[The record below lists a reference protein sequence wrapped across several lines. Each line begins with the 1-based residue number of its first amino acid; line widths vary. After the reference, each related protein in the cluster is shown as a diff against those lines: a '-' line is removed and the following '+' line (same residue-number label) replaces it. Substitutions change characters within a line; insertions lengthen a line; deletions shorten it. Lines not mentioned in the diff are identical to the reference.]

1 MFRLNKN
8 YINYFLFFLI
18 VVSYFFGFFFNE
30 NSAGAGGYK
39 GDITWILKNIEI
51 FKTNNLIDAIFDEK
65 LFGNRTP
72 LIYIINKIFNPF
84 FFEYEK
90 YRYSISLF
98 SFLGIFIFY
107 LGLKNK
113 FKEVNQS
120 NLLLISSVILLSPYY
135 RTSAYWALN
144 ENYGIF
150 FSILSLVLL
159 NSSKNWLGQ
168 PFYFLKI
175 TLLISSSSLCVYFD
189 QKLIIIPLITY
200 LTIINYKKKL
210 SFKITITVLYGIFSI
225 PYLFLIYKW
234 GGLVPPL
241 TQLENPNSVTSLN
254 HIKDIYLFN
263 VGYASTIIGFYI
275 FPFIFFKEKNLLNL
289 LKQFFLNRNNYII
302 IFIGLIYILVLNFF
316 YNFEDY
322 TIKNYWIGLGYIH
335 KFSKLIF
342 SNLIFQEIF
351 TYLAFFISWIIIW
364 LFTEKNLTNILII
377 SFYFCLSLLFWP
389 MMQEYFDPIILILI
403 TLAFR
408 TKIKINFYNS
418 IFLVIYFSLFLI
430 AANFY
435 YYKIL

>member
-90 YRYSISLF
+90 YRYSVSLL

-107 LGLKNK
+107 LGLKIK

-120 NLLLISSVILLSPYY
+120 QLLLISSVILLSPYY

-159 NSSKNWLGQ
+159 GSSKNWLGKS
-168 PFYFLKI
+168 FYFLKI
-175 TLLISSSSLCVYFD
+175 TLLIFSSSLCVYFD
-189 QKLIIIPLITY
+189 QKLIIIPLIAY
-200 LTIINYKKKL
+200 LTIINYEKKL
-210 SFKITITVLYGIFSI
+210 SFKISITVLYGIFSI

-234 GGLVPPL
+234 RGLVPPL
-241 TQLENPNSVTSLN
+241 TQLENPNSITSLN

-263 VGYASTIIGFYI
+263 FGYASTIIGFYI
-275 FPFIFFKEKNLLNL
+275 FPFIFFKEKNFINL
-289 LKQFFLNRNNYII
+289 LKKFFLNRNNYII

-322 TIKNYWIGLGYIH
+322 TIKNYWIGLG
-335 KFSKLIF
+335 
-342 SNLIFQEIF
+342 
-351 TYLAFFISWIIIW
+351 
-364 LFTEKNLTNILII
+364 
-377 SFYFCLSLLFWP
+377 
-389 MMQEYFDPIILILI
+389 
-403 TLAFR
+403 
-408 TKIKINFYNS
+408 
-418 IFLVIYFSLFLI
+418 
-430 AANFY
+430 
-435 YYKIL
+435 